1 MTPANTINLL
11 RVLFVIFACFMGSA
25 IGETIY
31 SSHAIG
37 IAVGLIFGLAVVL
50 ADRLLKGFTLRVFSS
65 ATFGLLMGLLAAK
78 LLLGSNILRY
88 QSEETTWV
96 IGLIVYGIFGYLG
109 MMLAIRSNRDE
120 FSIIIPYIRFQRSGL
135 EDTPVLVDTNII
147 IDGRIAELC
156 ATGFLSS
163 SLIVPRFILDEL
175 QRLADSNDPQKREC
189 GRRGLDS
196 LNEMQKNPQLAV
208 TIHNSESDSETPVD
222 TKLVQV
228 ARLLQAR
235 LLSND
240 SNLCKIARLQ
250 NVSVLNLNDLS
261 KAMRHAV
268 ATGDELELALVKEGR
283 DSHQAVGYLSDG
295 TMIVVNHARAHL
307 GKTVTVTIVSALQT
321 AAGRLFFADLKHS

>member
-1 MTPANTINLL
+1 MTPAKTINLL

-31 SSHAIG
+31 SSHPIG

-96 IGLIVYGIFGYLG
+96 IGLIVYGMFGYLG

-120 FSIIIPYIRFQRSGL
+120 FSIIIPYVRFQRSGL

-196 LNEMQKNPQLAV
+196 LNEMQKNPQLVV
-208 TIHNSESDSETPVD
+208 TIHNSDSDSDMPVD

-250 NVSVLNLNDLS
+250 NVSVLNLNDLA
-261 KAMRHAV
+261 KAMRHAI
-268 ATGDELELALVKEGR
+268 ATGDEIELALVKEGR
-283 DSHQAVGYLSDG
+283 DPHQAVGYLSDG
-295 TMIVVNHARAHL
+295 TMIVVNHARGHL
-307 GKTVTVTIVSALQT
+307 GRTVTVTIVSVLQT